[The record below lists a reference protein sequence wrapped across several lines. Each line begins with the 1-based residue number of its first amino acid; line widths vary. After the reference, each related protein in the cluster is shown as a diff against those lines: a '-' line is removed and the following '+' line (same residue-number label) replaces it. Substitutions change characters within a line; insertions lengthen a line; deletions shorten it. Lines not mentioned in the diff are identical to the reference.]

1 MKPWLVWHCQP
12 QISCLCNSQT
22 KSFYTFWCFSSLKH
36 YKCSQSAL
44 GQQYVV
50 STCQIPTCAKVCCS
64 FANRGRRSCFEHFN
78 LHDRGAIATCVV
90 CFALSERH
98 WEDLQFFAFS
108 VWESQQCKC
117 CYRVVNKHLRQYHFI
132 YWKFQICL
140 LVHSGP
146 LFILASPSIMF
157 EMKNI
162 CHRQRE
168 AGNSPVFES
177 FYRNMEK
184 QKLARSL
191 RSPVTI
197 LPHLKVKRGKQI
209 LW

>member
-1 MKPWLVWHCQP
+1 MAGLALSTANILPLSLSDKVFLHILEFFLFETLQMQPECFGAVVCSVNLSDSNLV
-12 QISCLCNSQT
+12 
-22 KSFYTFWCFSSLKH
+22 LK
-36 YKCSQSAL
+36 YA
-44 GQQYVV
+44 
-50 STCQIPTCAKVCCS
+50 CS
-64 FANRGRRSCFEHFN
+64 FANRGRGNCFEHFN
-78 LHDRGAIATCVV
+78 LHDRGGIATCVV
-90 CFALSERH
+90 CLALAERH
-98 WEDLQFFAFS
+98 WEDLEFFAFS

-117 CYRVVNKHLRQYHFI
+117 CYRVVNKHLWQHHCI
-132 YWKFQICL
+132 YWKFRICL
-140 LVHSGP
+140 LVLPGP
-146 LFILASPSIMF
+146 LFILVSISVMF

-191 RSPVTI
+191 RPPVTV
-197 LPHLKVKRGKQI
+197 LPLLKAKKGKQT